1 MSSFRIWGENFSSKV
16 ALFSFDHNDI
26 MVGGGN
32 MLLLSLLA
40 ENFNGEATIEAQATI
55 FSNSLT
61 TYDTHFEYSSRL
73 SKLKGGGFHYLRT
86 CPTCQIEFWELFSFL
101 WLISNHSSFILE
113 IDRVEQRSFETINL
127 FCYLPSCFKNWLR
140 RNQKSSP

>member
-1 MSSFRIWGENFSSKV
+1 
-16 ALFSFDHNDI
+16 

-73 SKLKGGGFHYLRT
+73 SKLKGVVFTTYV
-86 CPTCQIEFWELFSFL
+86 
-101 WLISNHSSFILE
+101 
-113 IDRVEQRSFETINL
+113 RVQ
-127 FCYLPSCFKNWLR
+127 PAK
-140 RNQKSSP
+140 